1 MIASDHFVNASLS
14 LGLGRVE
21 AVELADEDAA
31 ALLADEDAA
40 ALLADEDAPAL
51 LADED
56 APALLADEDAPALLA
71 ALPPFPDI
79 SLRVCKIMHHS
90 HTHTPT
96 QNTKKFRKHARVV
109 CTG

>member
-21 AVELADEDAA
+21 ALVGSPSPPVELADEDAA
-31 ALLADEDAA
+31 
-40 ALLADEDAPAL
+40 
-51 LADED
+51 
-56 APALLADEDAPALLA
+56 ALLADEDAPALLA